1 MIAALAAINL
11 AGAVFG
17 FLWYFE
23 QLAGSPPRLWPVIPD
38 SPLAALYFGV
48 LMLALYRGRRIHW
61 LESLAFFGMFKY
73 GLWTPIVLGRFMQLY
88 GVTSFEEV
96 HLSLSH
102 LGMALAAVI
111 FIRYLDPPPRT
122 AVPVWLWYV
131 FNDYMDYTRG
141 TYPFLPADELL
152 PLARDSAYLL
162 TASGLALYFLLRGSA
177 LRPARLTSAH
187 RRRIVAQNP
196 LPPLRDE

>member
-17 FLWYFE
+17 FLWYAD
-23 QLAGSPPRLWPVIPD
+23 QLAGSPRHLWPVIPD

-48 LMLALYRGRRIHW
+48 LMLALYRGRRVHW

-73 GLWTPIVLGRFMQLY
+73 GLWTPTVLGRYMQLQ
-88 GVTSFEEV
+88 GAADFESV

-102 LGMALAAVI
+102 LGMALAALI
-111 FIRYLDPPPRT
+111 FVRYLDTPPRV

-131 FNDYMDYTRG
+131 FNDYMDYTHG
-141 TYPFLPADELL
+141 THPFLPAGALL
-152 PLARDSAYLL
+152 PLARDSAYAL
-162 TASGLALYFLLRGSA
+162 TAAGLVAYLLLRGSA
-177 LRPARLTSAH
+177 APGAWERRRPAA
-187 RRRIVAQNP
+187 
-196 LPPLRDE
+196 